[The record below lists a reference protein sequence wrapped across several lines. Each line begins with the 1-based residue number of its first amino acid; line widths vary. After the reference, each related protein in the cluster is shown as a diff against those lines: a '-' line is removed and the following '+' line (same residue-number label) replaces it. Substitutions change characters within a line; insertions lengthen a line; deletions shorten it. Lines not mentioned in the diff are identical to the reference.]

1 MKTAL
6 VKLKSVSPY
15 SQSRRHETPK
25 ASETERP
32 DDYVERTWKE
42 YTHTTP
48 DGEVFIPPMAFKNG
62 LVETAKY
69 LGKTVPGKGKKTYTK
84 FFEGSVMIMEPV
96 KIGMKK
102 DDLQPERL
110 FLPSDGRRGSGSRV
124 KKIYPLIA
132 KWEGELEI
140 IVTDDTITQNVLREH
155 LEAFG
160 KYIGIGRFRPANNG
174 YYGRFEVVE
183 VVWN

>member
-1 MKTAL
+1 
-6 VKLKSVSPY
+6 
-15 SQSRRHETPK
+15 
-25 ASETERP
+25 
-32 DDYVERTWKE
+32 
-42 YTHTTP
+42 
-48 DGEVFIPPMAFKNG
+48 
-62 LVETAKY
+62 
-69 LGKTVPGKGKKTYTK
+69 
-84 FFEGSVMIMEPV
+84 MIMEPV
-96 KIGMKK
+96 KIGLKK
-102 DDLQPERL
+102 DELVPERL

-124 KKIYPLIA
+124 KKIYPLIQ

-140 IVTDDTITQNVLREH
+140 IVTDDTITQKVLQEH